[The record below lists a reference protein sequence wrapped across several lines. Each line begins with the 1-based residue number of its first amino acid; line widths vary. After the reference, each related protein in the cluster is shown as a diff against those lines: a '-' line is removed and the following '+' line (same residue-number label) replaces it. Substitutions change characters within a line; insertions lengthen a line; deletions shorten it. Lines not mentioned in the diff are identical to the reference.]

1 MAKNQADK
9 ITETEIPALPEIPPV
24 PEIPALPEIPEI
36 TEAEISAK
44 TQFGLSRAQ
53 ALEVLENQ
61 RAHDKALRL

>member
-9 ITETEIPALPEIPPV
+9 ITEA
-24 PEIPALPEIPEI
+24 EIPEI
-36 TEAEISAK
+36 TEAEIFAK
-44 TQFGLSRAQ
+44 TLAGLSRAQ